1 MYLSPKSILIL
12 NVALLR
18 EALVILH
25 DCSFSHLAKNR
36 RGVKSSSLMLS
47 SIEVCEKDDNDI
59 AVLLCRLQS
68 ISDSSKLLLPCDFR
82 SGAVMG
88 ASIAFVSSACRR
100 GSCSNY
106 HFHSCLQSLRKY
118 LLAYY
123 QHVFFQGNSHPSAH
137 VARPLQLILLLDR
150 KNLLLRSLF
159 LYWLHEDS
167 G

>member
-1 MYLSPKSILIL
+1 MQTEQLRYNISSRMYLSPKSILIL
-12 NVALLR
+12 NVALFR

-123 QHVFFQGNSHPSAH
+123 QHVIFRVIHIHQPM
-137 VARPLQLILLLDR
+137 
-150 KNLLLRSLF
+150 
-159 LYWLHEDS
+159 
-167 G
+167 

>member
-1 MYLSPKSILIL
+1 
-12 NVALLR
+12 
-18 EALVILH
+18 
-25 DCSFSHLAKNR
+25 
-36 RGVKSSSLMLS
+36 
-47 SIEVCEKDDNDI
+47 
-59 AVLLCRLQS
+59 
-68 ISDSSKLLLPCDFR
+68 
-82 SGAVMG
+82 
-88 ASIAFVSSACRR
+88 
-100 GSCSNY
+100 
-106 HFHSCLQSLRKY
+106 LRKY